1 MLCLRRW
8 LLAMRKQRPGSSA
21 LRKLIQIIGQPCRSQ
36 GGRGS
41 LRLYRR
47 RVDLHPG
54 RSQYGPV
61 VRQSHRDRSPQV
73 RRGSGRSRF
82 GRRAGRVSC
91 VEDSRIGRPSHR
103 DRLTPAMI
111 EMARANAT
119 AGGREQLVMRKI
131 YETRNARR
139 LFRRAV
145 RPTNRFI
152 QSLVVV
158 SQDIRWVMLMGECGM
173 A

>member
-1 MLCLRRW
+1 
-8 LLAMRKQRPGSSA
+8 
-21 LRKLIQIIGQPCRSQ
+21 
-36 GGRGS
+36 
-41 LRLYRR
+41 
-47 RVDLHPG
+47 
-54 RSQYGPV
+54 
-61 VRQSHRDRSPQV
+61 
-73 RRGSGRSRF
+73 
-82 GRRAGRVSC
+82 
-91 VEDSRIGRPSHR
+91 
-103 DRLTPAMI
+103 MI